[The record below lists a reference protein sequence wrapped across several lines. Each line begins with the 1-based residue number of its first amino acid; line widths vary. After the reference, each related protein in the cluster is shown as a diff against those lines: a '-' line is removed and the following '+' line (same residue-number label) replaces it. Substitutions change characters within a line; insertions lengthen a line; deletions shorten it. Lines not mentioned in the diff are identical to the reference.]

1 MNIRYGIIGC
11 GLFAEKAIIPA
22 IKRSRNSELVGLQKR
37 SAESARAMAAKHGVP
52 LFFTSASALAAHG
65 EIDAVFIASANGVHL
80 AETAAAA
87 RAGKHVMVEK
97 PMALNVREAE
107 QMVSL
112 CGQHGVKLSVAHM
125 IRMSPHARR
134 MREVVRSGM
143 LGRITSARADFI
155 YDAQLSHRGWLL
167 DRRMAGGGPVF
178 DVGVH
183 CLDTLRFVLDDEVV
197 SVRAV
202 LEPEPSQERT
212 EEVAEIALR
221 FSRGTIAAIHC
232 SYRAPI
238 RRKQFEVVGESA
250 ILSAPDFTIGE
261 TTIPLTVSFGRDD
274 EPTEPRVEHVT
285 VPNLYVEE
293 ITHFS
298 ECILT
303 DRDPLLSG
311 ANGLANQR
319 VLDEVLLSR

>member
-1 MNIRYGIIGC
+1 VKIRYGIIGC

-22 IKRSRNSELVGLQKR
+22 IKRSANAELVALQKR
-37 SAESARAMAAKHGVP
+37 SEEAARAMAAKHDVP
-52 LFFTSASALAAHG
+52 LAFTTPSQLVAHN

-80 AETAAAA
+80 AETVAAAE
-87 RAGKHVMVEK
+87 AGKHVMVEK
-97 PMALNVREAE
+97 PMAVTAREAE
-107 QMVSL
+107 QMVSV
-112 CGQHGVKLSVAHM
+112 CEREKVKLSVAHM

-143 LGRITSARADFI
+143 LGPITYARADFI
-155 YDAQLSHRGWLL
+155 YDARLSHRDWLL

-197 SVRAV
+197 SVEAE
-202 LEPEPSQERT
+202 LEPKPTEDRT

-221 FSRGTIAAIHC
+221 FSRGTIGAIHC

-238 RRKQFEVVGESA
+238 RRKQFEVVGEDA
-250 ILSAPDFTIGE
+250 ILSASEFTIGE
-261 TTIPLTVSFGRDD
+261 TTLPLTVSVGRNDQPAD
-274 EPTEPRVEHVT
+274 PRVEQVS

-298 ECILT
+298 DCILT
-303 DRDPLLSG
+303 DREPLLSG
-311 ANGLANQR
+311 QNGLANQR
-319 VLDEVLLSR
+319 ILDQVLR